1 MELGN
6 TILILVLLPVYGFG
20 IALHLDLID
29 SGDMFHIE
37 ELIKNV
43 NLESQNDSL
52 LSNAFMS
59 SSVEG
64 LIQHAYVDLG
74 LKKVLV
80 DTSPDEPGSGD
91 EYFDNLINECSFH
104 SDDSIEGNVCVVCT
118 LLDKEIEFP
127 CIDFWIDF

>member
-1 MELGN
+1 MGLGN

-37 ELIKNV
+37 ELIKNA

-64 LIQHAYVDLG
+64 CL
-74 LKKVLV
+74 
-80 DTSPDEPGSGD
+80 
-91 EYFDNLINECSFH
+91 C
-104 SDDSIEGNVCVVCT
+104 
-118 LLDKEIEFP
+118 
-127 CIDFWIDF
+127 